1 MKITIVNKLS
11 ELVEKINN
19 HIIHVEGRSLT
30 DEEKLNLLN
39 RSEKELTTINTFL
52 NTRDEPELGHLY

>member
-11 ELVEKINN
+11 ELVELINN
-19 HIIHVEGRSLT
+19 HIINVEGRSLT

-39 RSEKELTTINTFL
+39 RSEKELIDINLFL